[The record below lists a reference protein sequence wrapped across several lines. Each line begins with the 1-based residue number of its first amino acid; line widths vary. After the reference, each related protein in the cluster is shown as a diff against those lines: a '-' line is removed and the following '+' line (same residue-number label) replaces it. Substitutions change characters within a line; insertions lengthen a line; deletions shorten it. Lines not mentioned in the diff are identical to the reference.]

1 MISKSQSIF
10 KRIQGETL
18 VDLIL
23 IINKRENCILF
34 DKNTAKKS
42 TLHCI
47 VSIVTLQQS
56 GILRQ
61 NIKF

>member
-23 IINKRENCILF
+23 IINKENCILF